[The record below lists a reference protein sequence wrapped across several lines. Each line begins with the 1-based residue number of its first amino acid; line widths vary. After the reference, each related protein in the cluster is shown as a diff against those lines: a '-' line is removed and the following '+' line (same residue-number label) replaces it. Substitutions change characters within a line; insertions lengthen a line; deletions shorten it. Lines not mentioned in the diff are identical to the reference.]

1 MRQLNR
7 LFYACLM
14 MSASIGHQPPE
25 VDLDAL
31 TVDAFRAEVESGRL
45 ALGSPL
51 LLHAMGK
58 MQLAGFLGG
67 LAADGFD
74 ATLREAGSG

>member
-7 LFYACLM
+7 LFHACLM
-14 MSASIGHQPPE
+14 MSASIGHNPPE
-25 VDLDAL
+25 VDLAAL

-45 ALGSPL
+45 ALGSPH

-58 MQLAGFLGG
+58 MQLAGFLAGV
-67 LAADGFD
+67 AADGFE
-74 ATLREAGSG
+74 AALREAASG

>member
-14 MSASIGHQPPE
+14 MSTSIGQQPPE

-31 TVDAFRAEVESGRL
+31 TVDAFRAEVEAGRL
-45 ALGSPL
+45 ALGSPH

-58 MQLAGFLGG
+58 MQLAGFLAG

-74 ATLREAGSG
+74 ETLREAASG